1 MKIHIKIN
9 FYLFKDVQGVLQ
21 IDGWKNNG
29 IKLAH
34 KMYNNFGRMKDMET
48 DDSRNSFLRMCKFLV
63 RVSGLSIGPKLT

>member
-34 KMYNNFGRMKDMET
+34 KMCNNFGRMKDMET
-48 DDSRNSFLRMCKFLV
+48 ND
-63 RVSGLSIGPKLT
+63 I